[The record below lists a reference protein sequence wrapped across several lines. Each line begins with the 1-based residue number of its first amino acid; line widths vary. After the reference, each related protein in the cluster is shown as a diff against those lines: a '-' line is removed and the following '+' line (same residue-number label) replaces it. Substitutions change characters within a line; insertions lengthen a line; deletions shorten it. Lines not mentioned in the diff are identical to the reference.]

1 MEAYA
6 YPSTEENPFEYSAEQ
21 FHSLTS
27 RLLSKDA
34 GEMRHSDLE
43 TLIER
48 EGRELLRRLLQDHL
62 SLRAT
67 HEQTFGL
74 TGVVMGAEEEEEY
87 THKRTGTRRR
97 LMSIFGP
104 VSVERIQYGGAW
116 HSQSSPC

>member
-27 RLLSKDA
+27 RLLSKEA
-34 GEMRHSDLE
+34 GEMRHCDLE
-43 TLIER
+43 TLIEC

-62 SLRAT
+62 SLRAK
-67 HEQTFGL
+67 HEQEFGL
-74 TGVVMGAEEEEEY
+74 TGAVVGAEDEECM
-87 THKRTGTRRR
+87 HKRSGTSRR

-104 VSVERIQYGGAW
+104 VSVQRIQYGGRGIGSL
-116 HSQSSPC
+116 HPS